1 MGFSFFSS
9 NRRGSHLM
17 AENEKYVIDQ
27 KLRTKG
33 HLVSQSVNG
42 QRKIKQNKQ
51 KRQNL
56 N

>member
-1 MGFSFFSS
+1 MDFSFFSS

-17 AENEKYVIDQ
+17 AENEKCVIDQ
-27 KLRTKG
+27 NFHTKV
-33 HLVSQSVNG
+33 HLVAQSVNG

-51 KRQNL
+51 KRQKL